1 MCNSRGQADIFRYS
15 TDYRQNS
22 PTYPTQPSPYITFCQ
37 TLPSICGAYT
47 HAPFLFGVAS
57 WATLQLTWT
66 IILLLSQVWQVTRQ
80 MTTLEVSNLGRYGF
94 MGGRGGTSL
103 REQGG
108 AMANHMQT
116 SHVGEQISSS
126 ATVEALG
133 AGAGQS
139 GAEEDG
145 LAVSNPDHGLT
156 NSTVI
161 DPPSGRAH
169 PAHQHSH
176 GIVGMVCGG
185 LRRLCANGP
194 LLQLLGLDRFTKGA
208 AGRGMKLAQVQGG
221 NPFDMGAIAVSVEY
235 TLQATDRQADIAFS
249 TELCGF
255 LDARSD
261 PGGGVPSALRDS
273 D

>member
-1 MCNSRGQADIFRYS
+1 
-15 TDYRQNS
+15 
-22 PTYPTQPSPYITFCQ
+22 
-37 TLPSICGAYT
+37 
-47 HAPFLFGVAS
+47 
-57 WATLQLTWT
+57 
-66 IILLLSQVWQVTRQ
+66 

-116 SHVGEQISSS
+116 SHVGAQTSSS

-145 LAVSNPDHGLT
+145 LAVSNAGHGLT
-156 NSTVI
+156 DSTARSL
-161 DPPSGRAH
+161 PSGRAH
-169 PAHQHSH
+169 SMHQHSH
-176 GIVGMVCGG
+176 GIVGIVCGG

-208 AGRGMKLAQVQGG
+208 AGRGMKLAQEQGG
-221 NPFDMGAIAVSVEY
+221 NPFDMGAVAVSVEDAWR
-235 TLQATDRQADIAFS
+235 ATDRRADLNVS
-249 TELCGF
+249 TELRGF

-261 PGGGVPSALRDS
+261 SGSGVSYAVRDTK
-273 D
+273 